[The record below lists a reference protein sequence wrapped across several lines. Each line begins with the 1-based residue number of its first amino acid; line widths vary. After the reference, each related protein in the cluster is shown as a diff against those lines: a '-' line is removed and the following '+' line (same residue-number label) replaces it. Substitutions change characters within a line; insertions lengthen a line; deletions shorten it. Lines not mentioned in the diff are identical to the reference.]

1 MTGFSSESR
10 GTGLLSRVANS
21 NRNLMSMRLTELS
34 ERESS
39 ETLRLASC
47 PKHAQALAS
56 THCCVSKYVTVVSD
70 AALYWCR
77 VYA

>member
-47 PKHAQALAS
+47 PKHAKALAS
-56 THCCVSKYVTVVSD
+56 T
-70 AALYWCR
+70 AAFQSTSLL
-77 VYA
+77 

>member
-47 PKHAQALAS
+47 PKHAQALAP
-56 THCCVSKYVTVVSD
+56 TAFTVRHCTYFESAS
-70 AALYWCR
+70 LL
-77 VYA
+77 